1 MAILYLP
8 INNYNNSNLNM
19 RLISSP
25 YYIQVPKNIG
35 TCFPKKARQ
44 RLLQL
49 YVIFIS
55 KKIYFLIYRI
65 FFKLSTLMNNI
76 EKNLKN
82 LIKLSIKTIEILN
95 LCNTFLMK
103 IPWIIL
109 IFLIHR
115 SYPRSSSSNHEYPK
129 AIF

>member
-25 YYIQVPKNIG
+25 YYIQV
-35 TCFPKKARQ
+35 PKKARQ